1 MSTEEAVNTSPTQDP
16 KDQDKKSQDSTS
28 TSGSSNSQENQELLN
43 HPYVQDL
50 TLKIDVLKRA
60 ILKERKTNQELS
72 DKLKKFESELTSKII
87 RLEEELVCKTS
98 QVKVLIQEKMD
109 LEKSLKQKA
118 QAQRKGS
125 GLFDILNT
133 LNTALNIDKNKTQNQ
148 NNNNENNNEAINCDP
163 NSVEAVSTMANAEIR
178 KLHETI
184 TELKFENETYLQKMN
199 TTLEQA
205 ENKKLEFTNKIKLL
219 EDEIKILKEEKNE
232 LQDRINLT
240 STISSKTLK
249 ETEHFKNLVY
259 DYKKGKDDAVLQLNT
274 WIDKYN
280 KLNKENES
288 YKKKISN
295 LEENSIKMA
304 KKLSDIKS
312 LYIKVNLR
320 NQMYHVKKIGYL
332 SYEEIDI
339 IFGKGE
345 EGNYVMSIESKD
357 GMEIVNIQDVESIN
371 RVNNSKNR
379 VDIIYMFNGKKI
391 YMSVLVPEIGVE
403 QFVET
408 YKIFYFESM
417 KNQ

>member
-1 MSTEEAVNTSPTQDP
+1 MSSEDDKNINLDLKKRSNSIVNTSNNSLKEDEILKEQKI
-16 KDQDKKSQDSTS
+16 KD
-28 TSGSSNSQENQELLN
+28 LLI
-43 HPYVQDL
+43 
-50 TLKIDVLKRA
+50 KIDVLKNG
-60 ILKERKTNQELS
+60 IIKERKTNA
-72 DKLKKFESELTSKII
+72 ELTSKIAK
-87 RLEEELVCKTS
+87 LEEELVSKTS
-98 QVKVLIQEKMD
+98 QIKILIQEKMD

-118 QAQRKGS
+118 QAQRRGS

-133 LNTALNIDKNKTQNQ
+133 LNTALNIDKNKTQNQNQ

-219 EDEIKILKEEKNE
+219 EDEIKNLKEEKNE

-259 DYKKGKDDAVLQLNT
+259 DYKKGKDDAVLQLNA
-274 WIDKYN
+274 WKDKCN

-295 LEENSIKMA
+295 LEENSI
-304 KKLSDIKS
+304 
-312 LYIKVNLR
+312 
-320 NQMYHVKKIGYL
+320 
-332 SYEEIDI
+332 
-339 IFGKGE
+339 
-345 EGNYVMSIESKD
+345 
-357 GMEIVNIQDVESIN
+357 
-371 RVNNSKNR
+371 
-379 VDIIYMFNGKKI
+379 
-391 YMSVLVPEIGVE
+391 
-403 QFVET
+403 
-408 YKIFYFESM
+408 
-417 KNQ
+417 

>member
-1 MSTEEAVNTSPTQDP
+1 MSSEDDKNINQDL
-16 KDQDKKSQDSTS
+16 KKRSNSIIN
-28 TSGSSNSQENQELLN
+28 SSNKSLNEEELIKE
-43 HPYVQDL
+43 PIIKDL
-50 TLKIDVLKRA
+50 LVKIDVLKNG
-60 ILKERKTNQELS
+60 IIKERKTNAELTS
-72 DKLKKFESELTSKII
+72 KLKKFEAELTSKIVK
-87 RLEEELVCKTS
+87 LEEELVSKTS
-98 QVKVLIQEKMD
+98 QIKILIQEKMD
-109 LEKSLKQKA
+109 LEKALKQKDI
-118 QAQRKGS
+118 QRKGS
-125 GLFDILNT
+125 GFFDILNT
-133 LNTALNIDKNKTQNQ
+133 LNTALNIDKNKNQNQ
-148 NNNNENNNEAINCDP
+148 NQNNENNNETINSDP

-184 TELKFENETYLQKMN
+184 TELKFENQTYLEKMN
-199 TTLEQA
+199 ATLEQA

-219 EDEIKILKEEKNE
+219 EDEIKNLQGEKLE

-240 STISSKTLK
+240 STISSQTLK
-249 ETEHFKNLVY
+249 ETEHFKNLLY

-332 SYEEIDI
+332 LYEEIDI

-371 RVNNSKNR
+371 RVNNSKNK

-391 YMSVLVPEIGVE
+391 YMSVLVPEIVVE
-403 QFVET
+403 QFVEA

>member
-1 MSTEEAVNTSPTQDP
+1 MSSEEEQNINQDFKKRSNSIVNTSNKSLNEEELIKEPII
-16 KDQDKKSQDSTS
+16 KD
-28 TSGSSNSQENQELLN
+28 LL
-43 HPYVQDL
+43 V
-50 TLKIDVLKRA
+50 KIDVLKNG
-60 ILKERKTNQELS
+60 IIKERKINAELTS
-72 DKLKKFESELTSKII
+72 KLKKFEEELTSKIVK
-87 RLEEELVCKTS
+87 LEEELVSKTS
-98 QVKVLIQEKMD
+98 QIKILIQEKMD
-109 LEKSLKQKA
+109 LEKALKQKEI
-118 QAQRKGS
+118 QRKGS
-125 GLFDILNT
+125 GFFDILNT
-133 LNTALNIDKNKTQNQ
+133 INTALNIDKNKTQNQ
-148 NNNNENNNEAINCDP
+148 KENEENSNETINSDP

-184 TELKFENETYLQKMN
+184 TELKFEKETYLQKMN

-205 ENKKLEFTNKIKLL
+205 ENKKLEYTNKIKLL
-219 EDEIKILKEEKNE
+219 EEEIKNLQGEKLE

-240 STISSKTLK
+240 STISSQTLK
-249 ETEHFKNLVY
+249 ETEHFKNLLY

-274 WIDKYN
+274 WIEKCN
-280 KLNKENES
+280 KLSKENES

-357 GMEIVNIQDVESIN
+357 GMEIVNIQDVESVN

-379 VDIIYMFNGKKI
+379 VDIKYMLNGKKI
-391 YMSVLVPEIGVE
+391 YISVLVPEIVVE

-408 YKIFYFESM
+408 YKIFYFESI

>member
-1 MSTEEAVNTSPTQDP
+1 MSSVEDDNLKKNNVVNNTNNV
-16 KDQDKKSQDSTS
+16 DK
-28 TSGSSNSQENQELLN
+28 ELLQN
-43 HPYVQDL
+43 PFVKDL
-50 TLKIDVLKRA
+50 LVKIDVLKNG
-60 ILKERKTNQELS
+60 IIKERKINAELS
-72 DKLKKFESELTSKII
+72 SKLKKFEADLTSKII
-87 RLEEELVCKTS
+87 KLEEELVSKTS
-98 QVKVLIQEKMD
+98 QIKILIQEKMD

-148 NNNNENNNEAINCDP
+148 NQNNNNENKNEAINCDP

-184 TELKFENETYLQKMN
+184 TELKFEKETYLQKMN

-205 ENKKLEFTNKIKLL
+205 ENKKLEYTNKIKSL
-219 EDEIKILKEEKNE
+219 EDEIKNLQGEKLE

-240 STISSKTLK
+240 STISSQTLK
-249 ETEHFKNLVY
+249 ETEHFKNLLY

-274 WIDKYN
+274 WIEKCN
-280 KLNKENES
+280 KLSKENES

-320 NQMYHVKKIGYL
+320 NQMYHVKKVGYL

-345 EGNYVMSIESKD
+345 EGNYVMSIESKE
-357 GMEIVNIQDVESIN
+357 GMEIVNIQDVESVN

-379 VDIIYMFNGKKI
+379 VDIKYMLNGKKI
-391 YMSVLVPEIGVE
+391 YISVLVPEIVVE

-408 YKIFYFESM
+408 YKIFYFESI

>member
-1 MSTEEAVNTSPTQDP
+1 MSSED
-16 KDQDKKSQDSTS
+16 DQNINLDIKKRSNSILNISKKSLNED
-28 TSGSSNSQENQELLN
+28 ELIKE
-43 HPYVQDL
+43 PIIKDL
-50 TLKIDVLKRA
+50 LVKIDVLKNG
-60 ILKERKTNQELS
+60 IIKERKTNAELTS
-72 DKLKKFESELTSKII
+72 KLKKFEAELTSKIVK
-87 RLEEELVCKTS
+87 LEEELVSKTS
-98 QVKVLIQEKMD
+98 QIKILIQEKMD
-109 LEKSLKQKA
+109 LEKALKQKEI
-118 QAQRKGS
+118 QRKGS
-125 GLFDILNT
+125 GFFDILNT
-133 LNTALNIDKNKTQNQ
+133 INTALNIDKNKNQNQ
-148 NNNNENNNEAINCDP
+148 NQNEENNNETINSDP

-184 TELKFENETYLQKMN
+184 TELKFEKETYLQKMN

-219 EDEIKILKEEKNE
+219 EDEIKNLKGEKLE
-232 LQDRINLT
+232 LQDRIKLT
-240 STISSKTLK
+240 STISSQTLK
-249 ETEHFKNLVY
+249 ETEHFKNLLY

-274 WIDKYN
+274 WIEKCN
-280 KLNKENES
+280 KLSKENES
-288 YKKKISN
+288 YKKKIAN

-371 RVNNSKNR
+371 RVSNSKNR
-379 VDIIYMFNGKKI
+379 VDIKYMHNGKKI
-391 YMSVLVPEIGVE
+391 YISVLVPEIVVE

>member
-1 MSTEEAVNTSPTQDP
+1 MSSEEDQNINQDFKKRSNSIVNTSNKSLNEEELIKEPII
-16 KDQDKKSQDSTS
+16 KD
-28 TSGSSNSQENQELLN
+28 LL
-43 HPYVQDL
+43 V
-50 TLKIDVLKRA
+50 KIDVLKNG
-60 ILKERKTNQELS
+60 IIKERKINAELTS
-72 DKLKKFESELTSKII
+72 KLKKFEEELTSKIVK
-87 RLEEELVCKTS
+87 LEEELVSKTS
-98 QVKVLIQEKMD
+98 QIKILIQEKMD
-109 LEKSLKQKA
+109 LEKALKQKEI
-118 QAQRKGS
+118 QRKGS
-125 GLFDILNT
+125 GFFDILNT
-133 LNTALNIDKNKTQNQ
+133 INTALNIDKNKTQNPKE
-148 NNNNENNNEAINCDP
+148 NEENSNETINSDP

-178 KLHETI
+178 KVHETI
-184 TELKFENETYLQKMN
+184 TELKFEKETYLQKMN

-205 ENKKLEFTNKIKLL
+205 ENKKLEYTNKIKSL
-219 EDEIKILKEEKNE
+219 EDEIKNLQGEKLE

-240 STISSKTLK
+240 STISSQTLK
-249 ETEHFKNLVY
+249 ETEHFKNLLY

-274 WIDKYN
+274 WIEKCN
-280 KLNKENES
+280 KLSKENES

-320 NQMYHVKKIGYL
+320 NQMYHVKKVGYL

-357 GMEIVNIQDVESIN
+357 GMEIVNIQDVESVN

-379 VDIIYMFNGKKI
+379 VDIKYMLNGKKI
-391 YMSVLVPEIGVE
+391 YISVLVPEIVVE

-408 YKIFYFESM
+408 YKIFYFESI

>member
-1 MSTEEAVNTSPTQDP
+1 MSSEEDQNINQDFKKRSKSIVNTSNKSLNEEELIKEPII
-16 KDQDKKSQDSTS
+16 KD
-28 TSGSSNSQENQELLN
+28 LL
-43 HPYVQDL
+43 V
-50 TLKIDVLKRA
+50 KIDVLKNG
-60 ILKERKTNQELS
+60 IIKERKINAELTS
-72 DKLKKFESELTSKII
+72 KLKKFEEELTSKIVK
-87 RLEEELVCKTS
+87 LEEELVSKTS
-98 QVKVLIQEKMD
+98 QIKILIQEKMD
-109 LEKSLKQKA
+109 LEKALKQKEI
-118 QAQRKGS
+118 QRKGS
-125 GLFDILNT
+125 GFFDILNT
-133 LNTALNIDKNKTQNQ
+133 INTALNIDKNKTQNPKE
-148 NNNNENNNEAINCDP
+148 NEENSNETINSDP

-184 TELKFENETYLQKMN
+184 TELKFEKETYLQKMN

-205 ENKKLEFTNKIKLL
+205 ENKKLEYTNKIKSL
-219 EDEIKILKEEKNE
+219 EDEIKNLKGEKLE

-240 STISSKTLK
+240 STISSQTLK
-249 ETEHFKNLVY
+249 ETEHFKNLLY

-274 WIDKYN
+274 WIEKCN
-280 KLNKENES
+280 KLSKENES

-320 NQMYHVKKIGYL
+320 NQMYHVKKVGYL

-345 EGNYVMSIESKD
+345 EGNYVMSIESKE
-357 GMEIVNIQDVESIN
+357 GMEIVNIQDVESVN

-379 VDIIYMFNGKKI
+379 VDIKYMLNGKKI
-391 YMSVLVPEIGVE
+391 YISVLVPEIVVE

-408 YKIFYFESM
+408 YKIFYFESI

>member
-1 MSTEEAVNTSPTQDP
+1 MSSEDDKNINLDLKKRSNSIVNTSNNSLKEDEILKEQKI
-16 KDQDKKSQDSTS
+16 KD
-28 TSGSSNSQENQELLN
+28 LLI
-43 HPYVQDL
+43 
-50 TLKIDVLKRA
+50 KIDVLKNG
-60 ILKERKTNQELS
+60 IIKERKTNA
-72 DKLKKFESELTSKII
+72 ELTSKIAK
-87 RLEEELVCKTS
+87 LEEELVSKTS
-98 QVKVLIQEKMD
+98 QIKILIQEKMD

-118 QAQRKGS
+118 QAQRRGS

-133 LNTALNIDKNKTQNQ
+133 LNTALNIDKNKTQNQNQ

-219 EDEIKILKEEKNE
+219 EDEIKNLKEEKNE

-259 DYKKGKDDAVLQLNT
+259 DYKKGKDDAVLQLNA
-274 WIDKYN
+274 WKDKCN

-371 RVNNSKNR
+371 RVNNSKNK

-391 YMSVLVPEIGVE
+391 YMSVLVPEIVVE
-403 QFVET
+403 QFVEA